1 MVNASGGEK
10 MSKSLGNFVTLQD
23 VLDRFDPRAFRMLVL
38 QTQYRRQME
47 FGEKELADA
56 EKAVEKLDGV
66 VRRARRA
73 ALPAAPDEPTRP
85 RFRDAMDDDF
95 DTPAA
100 VAILFDLVGQANT
113 RARRRTRPETA
124 AAVVAAI
131 WELSEALGI
140 EPHDD
145 LAGPRRRDLGAGR
158 RPRRRPGP
166 GRLRR
171 PRTRIRETL
180 KAQGIVLEDTPGG
193 TVWRRV
199 KPDEIG

>member
-73 ALPAAPDEPTRP
+73 ALPAATAVDTS
-85 RFRDAMDDDF
+85 RFREAMDDDF

-100 VAILFDLVGQANT
+100 VAILFDLVRQANT
-113 RARRRTRPETA
+113 ALDEDRLETA
-124 AAVVAAI
+124 ASVVAAI

-145 LAGPRRRDLGAGR
+145 LPDLDDEISALVTDRDDARARGDYAAADA
-158 RPRRRPGP
+158 
-166 GRLRR
+166 
-171 PRTRIRETL
+171 IRETL

-199 KPDEIG
+199 KPDEVG